1 MIQIILSQA
10 GGYQDVVAYLQQQG
24 ASVCNMGP
32 ERGRGSSFRGKLSI
46 LGAMVSPKL
55 WGVRKLWNKDSQ
67 HAVVLL
73 IGWQALPILAMI
85 RCGMVKRPRKLLVM
99 ACFVHSM
106 RARRCINLVWRAL
119 RFPGMGFIAFSKGE
133 GENLIREVGMAPQDV
148 HFHLW
153 RQELYGFGGASA
165 AVEGDYVFAGGYSN
179 RDYDLLLQAMAGV
192 DAPLVV
198 VAAERN
204 HVVVPAQARVSLQL
218 DLPEAQFESLLAA
231 SRVVAMPLKS
241 QGEACGQSV
250 LLRVLRNRKPLVATR
265 HEAIEAYLG
274 SDYPGFVPHDDVD
287 AMRATLQRAI
297 TDDAFRQL
305 LGEAIEQ
312 AEHRLAKSGSP
323 GEEIHRFLLL

>member
-24 ASVCNMGP
+24 GHVSNMGP
-32 ERGRGSSFRGKLSI
+32 DRGRGSSFRGKLSI
-46 LGAMVSPKL
+46 LSAMVSPKL
-55 WGVRKLWNKDSQ
+55 WGVRKLWGSDDI
-67 HAVVLL
+67 VLL

-85 RCGMVKRPRKLLVM
+85 RCGLVKRPRKLLVM
-99 ACFVHSM
+99 ACFVHSV
-106 RARRCINLVWRAL
+106 RARSCLNVLWRAL
-119 RFPGMGFIAFSKGE
+119 RFPRMGFVAFSKGE
-133 GENLIREVGMAPQDV
+133 GDNLIKAVGMAPQDV

-153 RQELYGFGGASA
+153 RQELYGFGGAA
-165 AVEGDYVFAGGYSN
+165 AVVEGDYVFAGGYSN

-192 DAPLVV
+192 SAPLVV

-204 HVVVPAQARVSLQL
+204 HVAVPEQSRVTLHR

-250 LLRVLRNRKPLVATR
+250 LLRVLRNRKPLVATW

-274 SDYPGFVPHDDVD
+274 SDYPGFVPHDDVE
-287 AMRATLQRAI
+287 AMRATLERAVE
-297 TDDAFRQL
+297 DATFRKAL
-305 LGEAIEQ
+305 SDAIVQ
-312 AEHRLAKSGSP
+312 AESRLAKVGSP

>member
-24 ASVCNMGP
+24 AHVSNMGP

-46 LGAMVSPKL
+46 LAAMVSPKL
-55 WGVRKLWNKDSQ
+55 WGVRKLWGSDDI
-67 HAVVLL
+67 VLL

-85 RCGMVKRPRKLLVM
+85 RCGLVKRPRKLLVM
-99 ACFVHSM
+99 ACFVHSV
-106 RARRCINLVWRAL
+106 RARRGLNLLWRAL

-133 GENLIREVGMAPQDV
+133 GDNLIQAVGMAPQDV
-148 HFHLW
+148 YFHLW
-153 RQELYGFGGASA
+153 RQELYGFGGAAA

-192 DAPLVV
+192 SAPLVV

-204 HVVVPAQARVSLQL
+204 HVAVPAQSRMTLHL

-274 SDYPGFVPHDDVD
+274 SDYPGFVPHDDVE
-287 AMRATLQRAI
+287 AMRATLERAVE
-297 TDDAFRQL
+297 DATFRKAL
-305 LGEAIEQ
+305 SDAIMQ
-312 AEHRLAKSGSP
+312 AESRLAKVGSP
-323 GEEIHRFLLL
+323 GEEIHRFLLS